1 MTTESFVPVRDVLK
15 RTETDTRPWCVSSA
29 GVKTFGDLRR
39 AAAGY
44 KAAFEAAGVTA
55 VLPADT
61 TPATCARLRAGVADA
76 VAGDFPGDS
85 GLTVIEPVAAAE
97 CEFGVLEE
105 NSELLE
111 LFTSGSTG
119 TPTAVI
125 KRLRQLFV
133 KLKALKSAS
142 LTRALIPMPS
152 FFQP

>member
-44 KAAFEAAGVTA
+44 KAAFEAAGVKRAAVFSPEIFTSSAALFGAWAAGVTA

-76 VAGDFPGDS
+76 AAGDFPGDS

-105 NSELLE
+105 NAELLE
-111 LFTSGSTG
+111 LL
-119 TPTAVI
+119 PPV
-125 KRLRQLFV
+125 Q
-133 KLKALKSAS
+133 
-142 LTRALIPMPS
+142 RAPPRR
-152 FFQP
+152 